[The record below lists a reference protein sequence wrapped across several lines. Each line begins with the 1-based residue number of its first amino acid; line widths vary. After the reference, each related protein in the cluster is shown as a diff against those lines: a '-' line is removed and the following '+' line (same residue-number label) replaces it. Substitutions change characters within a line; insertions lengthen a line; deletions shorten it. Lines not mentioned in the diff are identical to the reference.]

1 MPPKRSNL
9 GRHHYETQRKR
20 VVRSDHVINNNVI
33 IWRRAAFAYN
43 WLKRYFSNAKVSIGE
58 MLKICQYCNAKKVAF

>member
-20 VVRSDHVINNNVI
+20 VARPDQVINNNVI
-33 IWRRAAFAYN
+33 IWHGAAFAYDR
-43 WLKRYFSNAKVSIGE
+43 LKNYSSNAKFSIGK
-58 MLKICQYCNAKKVAF
+58 MSKICQYRNAKR